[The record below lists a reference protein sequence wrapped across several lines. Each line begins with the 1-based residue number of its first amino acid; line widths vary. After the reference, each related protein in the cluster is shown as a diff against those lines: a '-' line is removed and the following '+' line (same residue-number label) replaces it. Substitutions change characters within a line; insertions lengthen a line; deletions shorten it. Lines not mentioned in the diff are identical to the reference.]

1 MLHLGINM
9 KIFYKSIILFWII
22 LLFLSCNSIDDLS
35 KEEDEELI
43 YKYEKHKNNRIASLI
58 MDDNQYNEWV
68 KNYAFKN
75 DEEKLKELI
84 KDIYKVFPDEYD
96 IILLILNE
104 DSLLSSFVNKN
115 GQSVQ
120 ASNFGVSNKI
130 KGIGSRRPPGWSERF
145 DYGSDY
151 GSNKIHMLKNII
163 HQNTNANFN
172 DGPILHELM
181 HNWSNFCIETEGLYE
196 TGSNLTSFPVGKYI
210 YSYSYPETSGEV
222 KGAAH
227 WGFTGGNIRGYLGG
241 FEQSTLEELG
251 NNTYLVDGFSMHG
264 NSYQHFS
271 PLGNRSYS
279 PYNELELYLA
289 GMIPIDSV
297 KDFDVFK
304 NITSLKSKGL
314 RFEFV
319 SSSRTT
325 FTSESLLD
333 SLGKRIP
340 DFKTS
345 QKHFKMLE
353 IIITNK
359 PLTEDEWEVFD
370 KDAEWFA
377 YKGSDENLVGND
389 FHKFMYNFYEAT
401 KGKGSIT
408 IGY

>member
-1 MLHLGINM
+1 M

-35 KEEDEELI
+35 KGEKLI
-43 YKYEKHKNNRIASLI
+43 YKYEKHKNNRVASLI

-68 KNYAFKN
+68 KNYEFRN
-75 DEEKLKELI
+75 DDEKLKELI
-84 KDIYKVFPDEYD
+84 KDIYKVFPNEYD
-96 IILLILNE
+96 IILLIINE
-104 DSLLSSFVNKN
+104 DSLLSSFEAN
-115 GQSVQ
+115 GIKIK
-120 ASNFGVSNKI
+120 ASNKSISNKI
-130 KGIGSRRPPGWSERF
+130 QGIGMSLRGGPVRF
-145 DYGSDY
+145 DRGYQYGS
-151 GSNKIHMLKNII
+151 GMHMLKNII
-163 HQNTNANFN
+163 HQNTNVSFK
-172 DGPILHELM
+172 DGPMLHELM
-181 HNWSNFCIETEGLYE
+181 HNWANYCIKSEGLYE
-196 TGSNLTSFPVGKYI
+196 AGSNLTSFPIGKYI
-210 YSYSYPETSGEV
+210 YDSNNVLIG
-222 KGAAH
+222 GAAH
-227 WGFTGGNIRGYLGG
+227 WGFTGGNICGHLGG
-241 FEQSTLEELG
+241 FKQSSLEDLG
-251 NNTYLVDGFSMHG
+251 NNTYRVDRFSMHNNTYS
-264 NSYQHFS
+264 NSGI
-271 PLGNRSYS
+271 LRAGT

-304 NITSLKSKGL
+304 KITSLKLKGSK
-314 RFEFV
+314 FEFV

-325 FTSESLLD
+325 YSTESLLD

>member
-1 MLHLGINM
+1 M
-9 KIFYKSIILFWII
+9 KIFYKSIILFWSI

-43 YKYEKHKNNRIASLI
+43 YKYEKHKNNRVASLI
-58 MDDNQYNEWV
+58 MDDVQYNDWV
-68 KNYAFKN
+68 KNFAFQN
-75 DEEKLKELI
+75 DKEKRKELI

-96 IILLILNE
+96 FILLIINE
-104 DSLLSSFVNKN
+104 DYVFDSFISKNGNKN
-115 GQSVQ
+115 L
-120 ASNFGVSNKI
+120 ALNFTISNKI
-130 KGIGSRRPPGWSERF
+130 KGIGSKRPPGWTERF

-163 HQNTNANFN
+163 QQNSNASFK

-181 HNWSNFCIETEGLYE
+181 HKWANNCIETEGLNE
-196 TGSNLTSFPVGKYI
+196 TGSNLTSFPVGKHI
-210 YSYSYPETSGEV
+210 FSYSYPETTGEY
-222 KGAAH
+222 KGMAH
-227 WGFTGGNIRGYLGG
+227 WGFTGGNICGHLGG
-241 FEQSTLEELG
+241 FKQSTLEELG
-251 NNTYLVDGFSMHG
+251 NNNYSVDKFGMHDNG
-264 NSYQHFS
+264 YNYNSSNYF
-271 PLGNRSYS
+271 RSSS

-304 NITSLKSKGL
+304 KITSLKSKGL
-314 RFEFV
+314 KFEFV